1 VVFAVPVAALALVI
15 VVLMAAL
22 GVAVSQRRAAQQRAR
37 VREHGVLEVL
47 AREAVFEH
55 CGEAVV
61 VLDGDGRIVHRNDAA
76 EALMGPL
83 GGDHPQRPL
92 MRLPRL
98 DDVAP
103 SAPVDARHPLWVE
116 GRHLDA
122 RLTALRD
129 ANGAAVGS
137 VLWVREGPRED
148 AGDARTLALS
158 SSDEVM
164 GIPNRRHFLELL
176 RRELLRARRY
186 GRPLALVGI
195 RLEGFADIV
204 HAHGAET
211 ADALLRAVAA
221 TVVADLRATDSLGR
235 LRDDAVAVCLAD
247 VDAERA
253 EAEAARLLEE
263 IGQVEVHGTGAAI
276 RAVASVVVVHA
287 AREGAEALVAAVES
301 MLARAGVGPPPWEPV
316 GEGVGRLPTL
326 A

>member
-1 VVFAVPVAALALVI
+1 MFAVPVAALALVI

-22 GVAVSQRRAAQQRAR
+22 GVAVTQRRAAQQRDR
-37 VREHGVLEVL
+37 LREHGVLEGL
-47 AREAVFEH
+47 AREVVFEH

-76 EALMGPL
+76 EALLGPL
-83 GGDHPQRPL
+83 GGDDPQRPL
-92 MRLPRL
+92 MRFPAL
-98 DDVAP
+98 DVVAP
-103 SAPVDARHPLWVE
+103 SAEVDARHPLWVE

-137 VLWVREGPRED
+137 VLWVREGPRDD

-195 RLEGFADIV
+195 RLEGFTAIV
-204 HAHGAET
+204 HEHGAET

-221 TVVADLRATDSLGR
+221 TVMADLRATDTLGR
-235 LRDDAVAVCLAD
+235 LCDDAVAVCLPD
-247 VDAERA
+247 VDTTRA

-263 IGQVEVHGTGAAI
+263 IGEVEVRATGAAI
-276 RAVASVVVVHA
+276 RAVARVAVVHA
-287 AREGAEALVAAVES
+287 AREGAEALVAKVEAT
-301 MLARAGVGPPPWEPV
+301 LARAGEGLPAWETV
-316 GEGVGRLPTL
+316 GEGVGRVPTL
-326 A
+326 T

>member
-1 VVFAVPVAALALVI
+1 MFAVPIAALALVI

-22 GVAVSQRRAAQQRAR
+22 SVAVTQRRAAQQRAR
-37 VREHGVLEVL
+37 IREHEVLEAL
-47 AREAVFEH
+47 AREVAFEH

-76 EALMGPL
+76 EALLGPL
-83 GGDHPQRPL
+83 GGDAPQRPL
-92 MRLPRL
+92 MRFPAL
-98 DDVAP
+98 DVVAP
-103 SAPVDARHPLWVE
+103 SAPVDARHPLWIE

-137 VLWVREGPRED
+137 VLWVREGPRDD
-148 AGDARTLALS
+148 AGDARTHALS

-186 GRPLALVGI
+186 GQPLALVGI
-195 RLEGFADIV
+195 RLEGFTDIV
-204 HAHGAET
+204 QEHGAET

-221 TVVADLRATDSLGR
+221 TVVADLRATDSFGR
-235 LRDDAVAVCLAD
+235 LRDDAIAVCLPD
-247 VDAERA
+247 VDAARA
-253 EAEAARLLEE
+253 EVEAARLLEE
-263 IGQVEVHGTGAAI
+263 IGQVEVRATGAAI
-276 RAVASVVVVHA
+276 RAVASVAVVHA
-287 AREGAEALVAAVES
+287 ARETAEALVAEVEAR
-301 MLARAGVGPPPWEPV
+301 LARAGEGPRAREPV
-316 GEGVGRLPTL
+316 AGGVGRVPTL